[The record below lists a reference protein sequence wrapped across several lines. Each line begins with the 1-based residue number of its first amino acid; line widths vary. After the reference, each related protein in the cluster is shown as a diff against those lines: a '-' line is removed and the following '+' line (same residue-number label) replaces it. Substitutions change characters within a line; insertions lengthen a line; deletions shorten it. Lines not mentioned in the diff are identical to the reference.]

1 MVVLENDFIK
11 VHVNFKG
18 AELSSLVNKITGF
31 EHLWQADPSVWG
43 FHSPNLFPIVGS
55 CINNELLINGI
66 KYPIKR
72 HGFARHSLF
81 ELVHQS
87 AYEAKFRLV
96 YSESSL
102 EVFPY
107 KFAFEISYSIKDSKL
122 AINYQVQNLDNRT
135 MHFSLGAHPAFNI
148 PFYQNEQLSDYYIEF
163 SDDDCL
169 EKHLLDGSGYF
180 THQTQNVK
188 LVSNKLQL
196 TPDLFKSDALVFKKL
211 KSREVRLKSYKSTN
225 YLTVSF
231 PDFTSLGIWAPL
243 GAPFVCIEPW
253 LGYADRQGELE
264 EFSRKEG
271 ILSLDS
277 SKSFKAEYIIGLH

>member
-1 MVVLENDFIK
+1 MIVLENDFLKI
-11 VHVNFKG
+11 HINLRG
-18 AELSSLVNKITGF
+18 AELSSLLNKQNGL
-31 EHLWQADPSVWG
+31 EHLWQGDPSVWS
-43 FHSPNLFPIVGS
+43 FQAPNLFPIVGS
-55 CINNELLINGI
+55 CINNELLIDGI
-66 KYPIKR
+66 KYPLKR
-72 HGFARHSLF
+72 HGFARNSPF

-87 AYEAKFRLV
+87 ASEVKFRLV

-102 EVFPY
+102 KIFPF
-107 KFAFEISYSIKDSKL
+107 KFAFEITYSLEESML

-163 SDDDCL
+163 SDDNCL
-169 EKHLLDGSGYF
+169 EKHLLNSDGYF
-180 THQTQNVK
+180 TAQTQPVA

-196 TPDLFKSDALVFKKL
+196 TPDLFKSDALVFKNL
-211 KSREVRLKSYKSTN
+211 KSREVQLKSYKSEN
-225 YLTVSF
+225 YITVSF

-253 LGYADRQGELE
+253 LGYADTQGELK
-264 EFSRKEG
+264 EFCLKEG

-277 SKSFKAEYIIGLH
+277 SKFFEAKYIIGLH

>member
-1 MVVLENDFIK
+1 MVVLENDFLK

-18 AELSSLVNKITGF
+18 AELSSLINKITGF

-43 FHSPNLFPIVGS
+43 FHAPNLFPIVGS
-55 CINNELLINGI
+55 CINNELLIDGI
-66 KYPIKR
+66 KYPLKR

-81 ELVHQS
+81 ELVHQGTS
-87 AYEAKFRLV
+87 EAKFRLV

-107 KFAFEISYSIKDSKL
+107 KFAFEISYSIKDSNL
-122 AINYQVQNLDNRT
+122 AINYQVENLDNRT
-135 MHFSLGAHPAFNI
+135 IHFSLGAHPAFNI
-148 PFYQNEQLSDYYIEF
+148 PFYQNEQLTDYYIEF
-163 SDDDCL
+163 SADDCL
-169 EKHLLDGSGYF
+169 EKHILDSNGYF
-180 THQTQNVK
+180 ISQTQNVA
-188 LVSNKLQL
+188 LISNKLQL

-231 PDFTSLGIWAPL
+231 PDFNSLGIWAPL

-253 LGYADRQGELE
+253 LGYADTQGELK

-271 ILSLDS
+271 ILTLDS
-277 SKSFKAEYIIGLH
+277 SKSFKADYIIGLH

>member
-11 VHVNFKG
+11 VHVNLKG
-18 AELSSLVNKITGF
+18 AELSSLVNKTTGF
-31 EHLWQADPSVWG
+31 EHLWQADPIVWG
-43 FHSPNLFPIVGS
+43 FHAPNLFPIVGS

-169 EKHLLDGSGYF
+169 EKHLLDDSGYF